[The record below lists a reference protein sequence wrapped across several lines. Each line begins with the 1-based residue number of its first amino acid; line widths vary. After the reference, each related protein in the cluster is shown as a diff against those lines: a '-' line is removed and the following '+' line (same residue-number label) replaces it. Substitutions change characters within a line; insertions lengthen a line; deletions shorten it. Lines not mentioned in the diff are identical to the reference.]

1 MHNSMSRTLITRSTA
16 LLAGAGAIAAPFV
29 VTTPGFGQTVL
40 TYDPGSRGAMS
51 YLDAAREFA
60 MRAAVA
66 ERRTESAA
74 ASTTGDHG

>member
-1 MHNSMSRTLITRSTA
+1 
-16 LLAGAGAIAAPFV
+16 
-29 VTTPGFGQTVL
+29 
-40 TYDPGSRGAMS
+40 MS